1 MFTAERVIHTQL
13 KKSTNK
19 CRHNKVE
26 LPTFVNKMCVI
37 FGLWFCFI
45 FVVLKDND
53 WLKCDVSHSKYS
65 CLTCTFEVLKYI
77 VKKSSM
83 RQDEM
88 RCDCQWVLKN
98 IYKFKLTI

>member
-37 FGLWFCFI
+37 FGL
-45 FVVLKDND
+45 
-53 WLKCDVSHSKYS
+53 
-65 CLTCTFEVLKYI
+65 
-77 VKKSSM
+77 
-83 RQDEM
+83 
-88 RCDCQWVLKN
+88 
-98 IYKFKLTI
+98 